1 MPPAALALLLVADP
15 GWLELRWPEVA
26 KCPTAAEVAAA
37 AEHLAPAESRRPVVA
52 AAAITVDDT
61 GYSLALS
68 VQTADGVEQRHAHN
82 VRCEPLAE
90 ATAVIVAVAAEP
102 AGSGAS
108 RPARDE
114 EIPPGLRRTP
124 PPEVRA
130 PPAVGAFVAAVG
142 AVGPPSRPAPGL
154 QAGLLVVWPRAR
166 LELRFHHTFA
176 APLRFAAAPAAGA
189 ELQLSAA
196 AARGGPRWSWRA
208 WSLHL
213 CAGLE
218 LGALTARGF
227 GFPNNARSTG
237 LWAAAV
243 AGPGAQWRPRRWFSL
258 GADVEAVVAFTR
270 RGYAA
275 ADDPALLYR
284 VPPVGLRFG
293 ASVAV
298 FFF

>member
-1 MPPAALALLLVADP
+1 MPSAALALLLLADP
-15 GWLELRWPEVA
+15 GWLELRWPEVVG
-26 KCPTAAEVAAA
+26 CPTAAEVAAA
-37 AEHLAPAESRRPVVA
+37 AERLAAVGSRRPVVA
-52 AAAITVDDT
+52 EAVITVDDT
-61 GYSLALS
+61 GYSLALA
-68 VQTADGVEQRHAHN
+68 VQTADGVEERRVHN
-82 VRCEPLAE
+82 ARCEPLAD

-102 AGSGAS
+102 AGSGTS

-124 PPEVRA
+124 PPEVGVR
-130 PPAVGAFVAAVG
+130 PAVGAFVAAVG
-142 AVGPPSRPAPGL
+142 AVGPPRSPAPGL
-154 QAGLLVVWPRAR
+154 QAGLLVLWPRAR

-176 APLRFAAAPAAGA
+176 APLRLAEMPAAGA

-196 AARGGPRWSWRA
+196 AVRGCPRWSRRA

-213 CAGLE
+213 CGGLE
-218 LGALTARGF
+218 VGALTARGF
-227 GFPNNARSTG
+227 GFPSNARTTG

-243 AGPGAQWRPRRWFSL
+243 AGPGAQWRPLRWLAL

-275 ADDPALLYR
+275 ADERALLYR